1 MANFGFFKDIIS
13 DITLLCWINKAAL
26 NRRGGHS
33 SRCPV
38 NGRRGNPAS
47 LPTRLSAVPDKDYPG
62 SVFSVLKMSV
72 LWSCFVCHLEGLS
85 LPAEYLSPCCP
96 ITGLETLP
104 PPPPT
109 PPPPSACLLHSPVE
123 ATLILGNVSCW
134 FDFFFYC
141 HFVFVWENI
150 YIYISI

>member
-1 MANFGFFKDIIS
+1 M
-13 DITLLCWINKAAL
+13 LLCWINKAAL

-47 LPTRLSAVPDKDYPG
+47 LPTRLSAVLDKDYPG

-85 LPAEYLSPCCP
+85 LPAEYLSPLLLHHRAGDP
-96 ITGLETLP
+96 ASP
-104 PPPPT
+104 APHT

-134 FDFFFYC
+134 FDFFFIVIL
-141 HFVFVWENI
+141 FLFGRI
-150 YIYISI
+150 YIYIYKYIDIYHYRIIHW

>member
-1 MANFGFFKDIIS
+1 M
-13 DITLLCWINKAAL
+13 LLCWINKAAL

-47 LPTRLSAVPDKDYPG
+47 LPTRLSAVLDKDYPG

-85 LPAEYLSPCCP
+85 LPAEYLSPCCS

-109 PPPPSACLLHSPVE
+109 HPRPPVPVSFIV
-123 ATLILGNVSCW
+123 L
-134 FDFFFYC
+134 
-141 HFVFVWENI
+141 
-150 YIYISI
+150 